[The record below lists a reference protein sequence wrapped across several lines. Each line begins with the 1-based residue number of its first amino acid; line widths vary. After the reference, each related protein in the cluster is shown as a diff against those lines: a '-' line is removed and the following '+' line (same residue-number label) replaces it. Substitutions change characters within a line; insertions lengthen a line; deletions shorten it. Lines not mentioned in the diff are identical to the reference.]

1 MPPTQANY
9 YTLRQAGYNTEHD
22 NVIMNLYTLKLTV
35 ETIIAFIIPRHLF
48 LNKYLANLGRILS
61 NQ

>member
-1 MPPTQANY
+1 MPPTQVNY
-9 YTLRQAGYNTEHD
+9 HTLCQAGYNTEHD

-35 ETIIAFIIPRHLF
+35 KTIITFINIRHLF